1 MTAERDAPHD
11 PRAVLASACAA
22 LKIFPLPGVVLL
34 PGAPAPFHLFEPRYR
49 ALGAAVLS
57 GDRVLAVPTLVDPA
71 EAMDARAAVRPI
83 AGAGLVV
90 AEQRN
95 PDGTIDLVLRGEV
108 RVRLV
113 EELERGALP
122 YREFRAELLH
132 DIYPAG
138 GAGPLMGDVEAV
150 AQLVYELAGL
160 LPPESGAGQL
170 AEAVARMRVPGAMAD
185 LVAAAAISEPE
196 ARYRVLETLDV
207 ARRLAIVKEEIAGV
221 ILLLSR
227 GRIPS
232 A

>member
-1 MTAERDAPHD
+1 VSAERDAPRD
-11 PRAVLASACAA
+11 PRAVLAEACAA
-22 LKIFPLPGVVLL
+22 LKVFPLPGVVLL

-49 ALGAAVLS
+49 ALGAAVLD
-57 GDRVLAVPTLVDPA
+57 GDRVLAVPMLVDPA
-71 EAMDARAAVRPI
+71 EAMAERAALRPI

-90 AEQRN
+90 AEERN
-95 PDGTIDLVLRGEV
+95 ADGTIDLVVQGAA

-113 EELERGALP
+113 EELERGHP

-160 LPPESGAGQL
+160 LAPESGAGRL

-185 LVAAAAISEPE
+185 LVAAAAIGEPE

-207 ARRLAIVKEEIAGV
+207 SQRLEIVKQEIAGV

-227 GRIPS
+227 GRTPS

>member
-1 MTAERDAPHD
+1 VTAERDAPHD
-11 PRAVLASACAA
+11 PGAVLASACTA
-22 LKIFPLPGVVLL
+22 LRVFPLPGVVLL

-49 ALGAAVLS
+49 ALAAAVLD
-57 GDRVLAVPTLVDPA
+57 GDRVLAVPTLVDPE
-71 EAMDARAAVRPI
+71 EAMASRPRLRPI

-90 AEQRN
+90 AEERN
-95 PDGTIDLVLRGEV
+95 SDGTIDLVLQGAARI
-108 RVRLV
+108 RLV
-113 EELERGALP
+113 EELERGLP

-132 DIYPAG
+132 DVYPEG
-138 GAGPLMGDVEAV
+138 GLAALQGDIEALG
-150 AQLVYELAGL
+150 QLVYELVGL

-185 LVAAAAISEPE
+185 LVAAAAIGEPE

-207 ARRLAIVKEEIAGV
+207 ARRLALVKEEIAGV

-227 GRIPS
+227 GRTPS